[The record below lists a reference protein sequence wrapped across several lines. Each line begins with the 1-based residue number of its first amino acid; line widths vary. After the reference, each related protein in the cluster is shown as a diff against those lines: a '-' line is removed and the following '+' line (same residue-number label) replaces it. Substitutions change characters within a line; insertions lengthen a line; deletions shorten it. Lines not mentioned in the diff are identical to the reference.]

1 MLKNFIKTALIQ
13 LLEKELDELEKIAA
27 SAKEQATDAE
37 MEQEDK
43 WDTRRIEA
51 SYLAGAQAK
60 RVEEV
65 KRDLNLIKNLE
76 MIATNEVVSVSNIV
90 EVDHDGDTMVFFMSP
105 TFSNH
110 VVVIEG
116 NEYNCLSIHSPLGKE
131 LIGYGMGDIA
141 ELEAPSGIQE
151 YEILEIS

>member
-1 MLKNFIKTALIQ
+1 MLKNFIKASLIN
-13 LLEKELDELEKIAA
+13 LLEKELEELEKIAA
-27 SAKEQATDAE
+27 STKEQALDSE

-65 KRDLNLIKNLE
+65 KRDLNLIRNLE
-76 MIATNEVVSVSNIV
+76 MIATDEIISVSNIV
-90 EVDHDGDTMVFFMSP
+90 ELESEGKHLVYFMSP
-105 TFSNH
+105 AFSNH
-110 VVVIEG
+110 TVEIEG
-116 NEYNCLSIHSPLGKE
+116 NKYNCLSIHSPLGKE
-131 LIGYGMGDIA
+131 LIGYEVGDIA

-151 YEILEIS
+151 YEILKIS

>member
-1 MLKNFIKTALIQ
+1 MLKDFIKSELIA
-13 LLEKELDELEKIAA
+13 LLEKELKELEEIAN
-27 SAKEQATDAE
+27 SVKEQALSSE

-65 KRDLNLIKNLE
+65 KRDLNLIKNLN
-76 MIATNEVVSVSNIV
+76 MIATNDVVSVSNLVKV
-90 EVDHDGDTMVFFMSP
+90 EHEEKRTLYFMTP

-110 VVVIEG
+110 IVVIEG
-116 NEYNCLSIHSPLGKE
+116 SQYNCLSIHSPLGKE
-131 LIGYGMGDIA
+131 LIGYEHGDIA

-151 YEILEIS
+151 YEIISIS

>member
-1 MLKNFIKTALIQ
+1 MIKDFIKTELIS
-13 LLEKELDELEKIAA
+13 LLDKELKELEEIAN
-27 SAKEQATDAE
+27 SVKEQALDSE

-76 MIATNEVVSVSNIV
+76 MIASNEVVSVSNLV
-90 EVDHDGDTMVFFMSP
+90 EVDQDGTKLQYFMSP

-110 VVVIEG
+110 TVEIEG
-116 NEYNCLSIHSPLGKE
+116 EKYNCLSIHSPLGKE
-131 LIGYGMGDIA
+131 LIGYELGDIV

-151 YEILEIS
+151 YEILSIN